1 MKMEDKRERGDERGD
16 ESGDKEVQWRRKN
29 KGQEK

>member
-1 MKMEDKRERGDERGD
+1 MKMEDKRERGDE
-16 ESGDKEVQWRRKN
+16 SGDKQVQWRRKN